1 MSYTHTHLPELD
13 ILKEIIKT
21 NPTQIKY
28 YSKYSSFIG
37 STESIT
43 TKPREIKKEFDSKYN
58 SPAMKLLL
66 EEQGW
71 KYIGNNNDN
80 PIYQLIY

>member
-1 MSYTHTHLPELD
+1 M
-13 ILKEIIKT
+13 
-21 NPTQIKY
+21 
-28 YSKYSSFIG
+28 
-37 STESIT
+37 IT
-43 TKPREIKKEFDSKYN
+43 TKPKEIKKEFDSKYN
-58 SPAMKLLL
+58 SPAMKLHL

>member
-1 MSYTHTHLPELD
+1 M
-13 ILKEIIKT
+13 
-21 NPTQIKY
+21 
-28 YSKYSSFIG
+28 
-37 STESIT
+37 IT
-43 TKPREIKKEFDSKYN
+43 TQPRKIKKEFDSKYN
-58 SPAMKLLL
+58 SPPLKLLL

>member
-1 MSYTHTHLPELD
+1 M
-13 ILKEIIKT
+13 
-21 NPTQIKY
+21 
-28 YSKYSSFIG
+28 
-37 STESIT
+37 IT